1 MADITSLFKASVKTV
16 RTRNK
21 ALGLGKE
28 NGKSLLLPHSRQKSD
43 FSQKTKEVVGSITKL
58 RDFLLKHQKEYINAS
73 SHLSSTVSLMSD
85 SERDQIDQDA
95 QDIIK
100 TCSDSIRLIKGEAQ
114 RQKVSDQ
121 VKGHREAVLEL
132 LDAYLKGVCRIY
144 SEQRAIRVKRVVDKK
159 RISRLQ
165 PEQIIMSKPSITS
178 TQRQLGEEGSSNTQ
192 SSEANQVALEETEAN
207 ERLDFDEEF
216 TPEEMEAFQLENQSL
231 FNEMTNLVDEVRQI
245 EGKVVE
251 ITKLQEVF
259 AEKVLTQS
267 ADIDRIAETA
277 MKTTENIKQGNEDV
291 RQAIKNTASLRVW
304 ILFFLVMCS
313 FSLLFLDWYS

>member
-1 MADITSLFKASVKTV
+1 MADITPLFKASVKTV

-28 NGKSLLLPHSRQKSD
+28 NGKSTLLPHARQKSD
-43 FSQKTKEVVGSITKL
+43 FSQKTKEVTASITKL
-58 RDFLLKHQKEYINAS
+58 RDFLLKHQKDYVNAS
-73 SHLSSTVSLMSD
+73 SHLSSSVSLMSD

-95 QDIIK
+95 QEIIK

-114 RQKVSDQ
+114 RQRVSEQ
-121 VKGHREAVLEL
+121 VRSHREAVFDL
-132 LDAYLKGVCRIY
+132 LDAYLKGVCKIY

-165 PEQIIMSKPSITS
+165 PEHMIMSKPASS
-178 TQRQLGEEGSSNTQ
+178 TNQEQNSEERLNSSQN
-192 SSEANQVALEETEAN
+192 EANRVALDETEGT
-207 ERLDFDEEF
+207 ERVNFDEEF
-216 TPEEMEAFQLENQSL
+216 SPEEIEAFEQENQSL

-277 MKTTENIKQGNEDV
+277 MTVTENIKQGNEDV

>member
-1 MADITSLFKASVKTV
+1 MADITPLFKASIKTV

-28 NGKSLLLPHSRQKSD
+28 TGKSSILSHRQKSD
-43 FSQKTKEVVGSITKL
+43 FAQKTKEVVGSISKL
-58 RDFLLKHQKEYINAS
+58 KDFLLKHQKEYINAS
-73 SHLSSTVSLMSD
+73 SHLSSSASLMSD

-95 QDIIK
+95 QEIIR
-100 TCSDSIRLIKGEAQ
+100 TCSESIRLIKAEAAKQ
-114 RQKVSDQ
+114 RASEQ
-121 VKGHREAVLEL
+121 VKKHREAVFEL
-132 LDAYLKGVCRIY
+132 LDAYLKGVCKIY

-165 PEQIIMSKPSITS
+165 PEQLILAKQSISSQQEGQNVAVGATVS
-178 TQRQLGEEGSSNTQ
+178 TGEKRNENT
-192 SSEANQVALEETEAN
+192 VALEEKDEKP
-207 ERLDFDEEF
+207 DFDDGF
-216 TPEEMEAFQLENQSL
+216 SPEELEAFEQENRSL

-267 ADIDRIAETA
+267 AEIDRIGDTA
-277 MKTTENIKQGNEDV
+277 VKVTENIKQGNEDV